1 MSKKVLQCV
10 LIDDEHLALQYM
22 KVLLGQIPDIEIVKV
37 YDNPLK
43 FLKEL
48 PHLKFDFCILDIEM
62 PDMDGIQ
69 VANLL
74 EDKKI
79 IFTTAY
85 TEYAVEAFEVN
96 AVDYICKPVKKER
109 LQKAIDK
116 LKSLKMNAVTEN
128 DYIKVNTEKG
138 KALLYFDDLSFIAV
152 SEIDSRD
159 KVAYLSNGNQVKLK
173 NISFQKLL
181 QQLPERQ
188 FCQINK
194 QEIIAMNIVKY
205 YSYDLIES
213 NYILDG
219 KMKSFTIGNNFRE
232 QFLHYIS

>member
-1 MSKKVLQCV
+1 MSNKVLQCV
-10 LIDDEHLALQYM
+10 LVDDEHLALQYM
-22 KVLLGQIPDIEIVKV
+22 KVLLGQITEIEIIKV

-62 PDMDGIQ
+62 PGMNGIQ
-69 VANLL
+69 VADLL
-74 EDKKI
+74 GDKKV

-116 LKSLKMNAVTEN
+116 IKVISSTAATEN

-138 KALLYFDDLSFIAV
+138 KALLYFDTLVFIAV
-152 SEIDSRD
+152 SDTDSRD
-159 KVAYLSNGNQVKLK
+159 KIVYLSNGNQVKLK

-188 FCQINK
+188 FCQVNK

-213 NYILDG
+213 NYVLDG
-219 KMKSFTIGNNFRE
+219 KTKTFTIGNNFRE
-232 QFLHYIS
+232 QFLRYI